1 MNSGGMMTNEELTT
15 AINDVIYDFSDSLRG
30 RIKEAARRIDGGQA
44 DEALRQSFRY
54 AVRIVTYIQN
64 EKPKM
69 HWEHY
74 CHRCKQSHLAPIWY
88 HGDGQGD
95 MDHGQEWLCG
105 NQYGELSIHEKNRW
119 ILWEPPR
126 ESKIYAITAQP

>member
-1 MNSGGMMTNEELTT
+1 MTNDELTT
-15 AINDVIYDFSDSLRG
+15 AINDAIYNCSDSLRG
-30 RIKEAARRIDGGQA
+30 LLQEAARRLEEGGA

-64 EKPKM
+64 EKPKRN
-69 HWEHY
+69 WEHY

-88 HGDGQGD
+88 HREGQGD
-95 MDHGQEWLCG
+95 MEHGQEWLCG
-105 NQYGELSIHEKNRW
+105 NQYGESSVYEKNRW

-126 ESKIYAITAQP
+126 GSKI